1 MPLLQVGDVAPGFT
15 LPDQNGAPRSLS
27 DFVGKP
33 VVLYFYPKADTPGCT
48 TQACGFNEALPLLR
62 GVGAQVIGIS
72 PDATKPIAKF
82 AAKYN
87 LTFPLLGDLP
97 DAATGVPT
105 TIDAYGVWGEKSMYG
120 KKYMGVLRTTYLLDG
135 DGRITHRF
143 DAVKVDG
150 HAQEVLAALR
160 GEPAPTSA
168 PDTNRQPS
176 ASPARRAAKTTAAAK
191 KTSPKASGKASKK
204 AAPKAKPQ
212 ASKKKSKKVGTKP
225 GTTTGTKPG
234 KPAPGK
240 LAKKIKKTSR
250 KK

>member
-1 MPLLQVGDVAPGFT
+1 MPLLQVGDVAPAFT
-15 LPDQNGAPRSLS
+15 LPDQSGTPRSLS
-27 DFVGKP
+27 EFAGGP

-72 PDATKPIAKF
+72 PDPTKPIAKF

-97 DAATGVPT
+97 DAASGVPT

-135 DGRITHRF
+135 QGRITHRF
-143 DAVKVDG
+143 DAVKVEG

-160 GEPAPTSA
+160 GGPAPTA
-168 PDTNRQPS
+168 PASMNGQAS
-176 ASPARRAAKTTAAAK
+176 ASPARKPAQKTAATKKPAAKAP
-191 KTSPKASGKASKK
+191 SKASKK
-204 AAPKAKPQ
+204 AAPKAKQQ
-212 ASKKKSKKVGTKP
+212 ASKKISKKAAK
-225 GTTTGTKPG
+225 KPG
-234 KPAPGK
+234 KPAPSK
-240 LAKKIKKTSR
+240 TAKKAKKTSR